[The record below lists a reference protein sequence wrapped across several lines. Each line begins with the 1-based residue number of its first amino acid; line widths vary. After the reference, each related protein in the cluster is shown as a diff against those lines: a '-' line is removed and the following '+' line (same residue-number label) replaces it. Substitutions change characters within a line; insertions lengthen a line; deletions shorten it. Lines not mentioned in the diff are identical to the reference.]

1 MASYL
6 NRVVLIGRLTKD
18 PELKSVGSGSTLCKF
33 SIANNRTYTTGGERR
48 EEVNFFNCTVW
59 GKQAEILSQYA
70 RKGKQLAIE
79 GRLQQRSWE
88 GQDGKKMSAVDIV
101 VENFQFLG
109 SRDDSRGSS
118 GSGSSGS
125 SGSEYSS
132 APEPRMENAA
142 YESGEYPDDDIP
154 F

>member
-1 MASYL
+1 MANDL

-18 PELKSVGSGSTLCKF
+18 PELKSVGSGSTLCRF
-33 SIANNRTYTTGGERR
+33 SIANNRSYTTGGDKR
-48 EEVNFFNCTVW
+48 EEVNFFNCTAW

-88 GQDGKKMSAVDIV
+88 GQDGKKQSAVDIV

-109 SRDDSRGSS
+109 ARDDSRSS
-118 GSGSSGS
+118 GPAHSEYAPAVASSGS
-125 SGSEYSS
+125 S
-132 APEPRMENAA
+132 PE
-142 YESGEYPDDDIP
+142 ESGEYPDDDIP

>member
-1 MASYL
+1 MASDL
-6 NRVVLIGRLTKD
+6 NRVVLVGRLTRD

-33 SIANNRTYTTGGERR
+33 SLASNRTYTAGGEKR
-48 EEVNFFNCTVW
+48 EEVSFFNCTAW

-79 GRLQQRSWE
+79 GRLQQRSWD
-88 GQDGKKMSAVDIV
+88 GPDGKKQSAVDIV

-109 SRDDSRGSS
+109 AAGGRDDSSRG
-118 GSGSSGS
+118 GG
-125 SGSEYSS
+125 EYSPQP
-132 APEPRMENAA
+132 AGVRQDD
-142 YESGEYPDDDIP
+142 SGFASGDYPDDDIP

>member
-1 MASYL
+1 MASDL

-109 SRDDSRGSS
+109 SRDDSRGGGP
-118 GSGSSGS
+118 GSGGS
-125 SGSEYSS
+125 SQEYSS
-132 APEPRMENAA
+132 TPEPRMENAA